1 MAKIT
6 VEFAVYG
13 ALAHGDE
20 NIAEAKDVKSILE
33 NLINTKDGIVKI
45 DNKNMGGDPSKGY
58 TKHFGAQIIRN
69 GDTFYF
75 ACQEGQTIDF
85 YHNGTPRQ

>member
-45 DNKNMGGDPSKGY
+45 DNKNMGGV
-58 TKHFGAQIIRN
+58 R
-69 GDTFYF
+69 
-75 ACQEGQTIDF
+75 C
-85 YHNGTPRQ
+85 TPLSRPLFNLFKFV